1 LLRVRVLSI
10 EQDIQRKYDWY
21 LIQILGIK

>member
-1 LLRVRVLSI
+1 LRVRVLSI